1 MEVLMKIR
9 KEVTIK
15 TIEILFLI
23 YIVCLLLSLLNR
35 SYENNNTK
43 EVKSKI
49 IINKTTLSMESSN
62 NSGEYILFH
71 QEGIDNFNKSFQGII
86 KSLKNK
92 NHKEKL

>member
-1 MEVLMKIR
+1 MKIR

-15 TIEILFLI
+15 MIEILFLI

-49 IINKTTLSMESSN
+49 TINKTTLSMESSN

-71 QEGIDNFNKSFQGII
+71 QGKTDNFESFFQEII

-92 NHKEKL
+92 NFKEKL